1 MPKQILIGLIRTNVV
16 SPAVDMVPHLED
28 QAMEA
33 DPADTEMELAELQP
47 LPSRQPTRPKRPKM
61 PRLAPLHKLPNKLPP
76 NLLHRPLKPPN
87 RPRLL

>member
-1 MPKQILIGLIRTNVV
+1 MSRQMIGLIRTSVV
-16 SPAVDMVPHLED
+16 LPAVDMVPHLVD
-28 QAMEA
+28 QATEA
-33 DPADTEMELAELQP
+33 DPADTEVEQVELQP

-61 PRLAPLHKLPNKLPP
+61 LRLAQLLKLPNKLPL